1 MHRFLYNNLI
11 TTETMFAVSSLRQ
24 GIITSAI
31 KEGTGSA
38 ELNPSGYFTG
48 AVDKEFIVEID
59 SISGGAE
66 VGQATFKWSDGGGSW
81 NATGV
86 TTAASGLSL
95 GSGASIG
102 FSSGSGNDFIL
113 GDKWYFK
120 GINLFNA
127 GKMINYTRDNRYR
140 SAALGS
146 PNTIDAYLA
155 SAQEVKAIVIYD
167 HNFTDAATLSIDGD
181 SAPTFDTDGGSAEF
195 SEALTWTDEKIVHFL
210 SAAQTYRY
218 WRLNVT
224 DAANPDAFIEIGE
237 LFLGSYL
244 ELSRNY
250 VNGFQED
257 IESVK
262 NTNATVYGIE
272 RDRFFNFQRTWKID
286 WHVITSADAANLKTM
301 FASLGSRSTG
311 IFKPFFFCFDSATP
325 SNTWMVKADALSLQH
340 LFLSHYASAFTLREV
355 LKSA

>member
-102 FSSGSGNDFIL
+102 FSSGSGNDFVL

-127 GKMINYTRDNRYR
+127 GKMIDYTRDNRYR

-167 HNFTDAATLSIDGD
+167 HNFTDAATLSIEGD

-250 VNGFQED
+250 VNGFQENID
-257 IESVK
+257 SIR
-262 NTNATVYGIE
+262 NANRTNYGIE
-272 RDRFFNFQRTWKID
+272 RDRFFNFQRTWNID

-311 IFKPFFFCFDSATP
+311 TFKPFFFCFDSATP
-325 SNTWMVKADALSLQH
+325 SNTWMVKVDQLSLTH
-340 LFLSHYASAFTLREV
+340 LFLDSYETGLTLQEV
-355 LKSA
+355 IKSA